1 MSECESQKSN
11 DDDFELNEDVEDA
24 DLEEEDSE
32 DDKDSPGC
40 IVESQSLLS
49 RIRKLVKMIRKCGNI
64 CSYAQKQ
71 INLAPDLNNIKNFII
86 KILIVL

>member
-24 DLEEEDSE
+24 DLEEEESE

-40 IVESQSLLS
+40 ILESQGLLS
-49 RIRKLVKMIRKCGNI
+49 RIRKLVKMIRKCENI
-64 CSYAQKQ
+64 CSYRNTL
-71 INLAPDLNNIKNFII
+71 INNPG
-86 KILIVL
+86 